1 MSITGLTVA
10 HTPNRVCKT
19 LAIHPLKTTF
29 RFITE
34 TFFVDFLTLTNN
46 FANVN
51 DEPQHSYKHRM
62 PAQLRF
68 SDVDRFGHV
77 NNSVYFSLFD
87 MCKTRYFQ
95 DVMGADIFDR
105 MAPVVVHIEANFISP
120 VLFPDEIVID
130 TCITKIGTKSFTLM
144 QRTVNKR
151 TDEVKCFCETVMVMM
166 DTATNKSVEIDEEF
180 RTRAL
185 AFENQSIV

>member
-1 MSITGLTVA
+1 
-10 HTPNRVCKT
+10 
-19 LAIHPLKTTF
+19 
-29 RFITE
+29 
-34 TFFVDFLTLTNN
+34 
-46 FANVN
+46 
-51 DEPQHSYKHRM
+51 M

-87 MCKTRYFQ
+87 MCKTRYFN
-95 DVMGADIFDR
+95 DVVGTDIFDR

-120 VLFPDEIVID
+120 VYFPDEIVID
-130 TCITKIGTKSFTLM
+130 TSITKIGTKSFTLM
-144 QRTVNKR
+144 QRAVNKR

-180 RTRAL
+180 RTKVSSYERL
-185 AFENQSIV
+185 